1 MSVKA
6 EDPVGERHYEQELN
20 RSLGTLGNAMLT
32 LSAMSPA
39 TTVFVYVPVI
49 YFVAG
54 SWSFLATVVA
64 GVVALGMALVY
75 AELGTAFPFA
85 GGEYAMIGRILGPAV
100 GFLVF
105 VIQLVI
111 YVLLLAV
118 YAVGAG
124 QQLQVV
130 WPSLDVRLI
139 GLVTL
144 VVAGA
149 LSVLNV
155 KVSWI
160 VTSAMLFVELLAVGS
175 LTVLGIVH
183 AHAPAHRLLAIHVFA
198 PSGAPGPIT
207 WSVILMGVTLGFFNL
222 TGFNC
227 AVVFSEETQD
237 ARRKVAPA
245 LISTVLAVL
254 VLVGIPTAAGLVG
267 APSLKGLVTSANP
280 MNYLLKSYGAGRIG
294 TFIDLAVFVA
304 IFNALIA
311 NVMIFGRVLWS
322 SARDRAM
329 PDPLNRW
336 LNAVHPTL
344 KTPWVASLVMA
355 AMGAVC
361 IFSSALTGLVTL
373 SSIVTL
379 VFMGLMCLAAL
390 RVRRFADLPAHYV
403 MPAWPLIPLAVLAAF
418 VLMATG
424 QRIHDLLITLGIAAV
439 ALAYYLLYLRPRP
452 TSRWVLLGAVE
463 ETAKRRTS
471 DDS

>member
-1 MSVKA
+1 
-6 EDPVGERHYEQELN
+6 
-20 RSLGTLGNAMLT
+20 
-32 LSAMSPA
+32 
-39 TTVFVYVPVI
+39 
-49 YFVAG
+49 
-54 SWSFLATVVA
+54 
-64 GVVALGMALVY
+64 
-75 AELGTAFPFA
+75 
-85 GGEYAMIGRILGPAV
+85 
-100 GFLVF
+100 
-105 VIQLVI
+105 
-111 YVLLLAV
+111 
-118 YAVGAG
+118 
-124 QQLQVV
+124 
-130 WPSLDVRLI
+130 
-139 GLVTL
+139 
-144 VVAGA
+144 
-149 LSVLNV
+149 
-155 KVSWI
+155 
-160 VTSAMLFVELLAVGS
+160 
-175 LTVLGIVH
+175 
-183 AHAPAHRLLAIHVFA
+183 
-198 PSGAPGPIT
+198 
-207 WSVILMGVTLGFFNL
+207 
-222 TGFNC
+222 
-227 AVVFSEETQD
+227 
-237 ARRKVAPA
+237 
-245 LISTVLAVL
+245 
-254 VLVGIPTAAGLVG
+254 
-267 APSLKGLVTSANP
+267 

-463 ETAKRRTS
+463 ETAKRRRPTIRSPERGRKLPPADQHLGGAQTTS
-471 DDS
+471 RTKGATPASRRKGSAENGEFHSVSAERGRARVPA